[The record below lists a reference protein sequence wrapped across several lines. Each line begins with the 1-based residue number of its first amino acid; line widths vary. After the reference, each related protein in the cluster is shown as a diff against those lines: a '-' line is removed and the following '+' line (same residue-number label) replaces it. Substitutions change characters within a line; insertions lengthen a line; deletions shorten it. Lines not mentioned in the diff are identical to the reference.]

1 MSVLLLCIRVCVL
14 QTPRGGGGDK
24 KSTTTVMSQL
34 PLPQSYPPN
43 TAPEIDPATLCFESP
58 ISLSSND
65 TSLNGSQPGEHITQ
79 HTEHIIN
86 NNPTMSSSV
95 NYPECGTNI
104 QHAEPTITEPVNVN
118 NLQNINSDNT
128 AAPVTASE
136 PLVRGDSTATEQ
148 QQRLADFMD
157 TIPDINTEQKQAP
170 AAVVTSSEY
179 PATLQQTNNPAAVTP
194 QQQQQNKQC
203 YATTQQHPSPQ
214 NLNIQHTSPQNVTH
228 QQHHSP
234 MFPPQSPQVVIPNSP
249 HLAPQSPQI
258 TQKSP
263 LLHPM
268 SPHIPPQSPHYN
280 TTTGTMPSPGVQQT
294 TPYTYRNRAGSMSK
308 ATPPD
313 LTPPPGTPS
322 PSKPSPDRYQQ
333 YLQQSRV
340 SLKSPNVT
348 ITGREMQYP
357 AGGLSANPAN
367 ATAAVN
373 NNMQPQLN
381 MMHYQQHQAA
391 AAAPGAAAA
400 AAAMS
405 NQHFFPA
412 NQYMDTRYLNHY
424 QMQQIAQ
431 VTQPAAAMYGQLPT
445 NHATAAGMYGYYP

>member
-1 MSVLLLCIRVCVL
+1 
-14 QTPRGGGGDK
+14 
-24 KSTTTVMSQL
+24 
-34 PLPQSYPPN
+34 
-43 TAPEIDPATLCFESP
+43 
-58 ISLSSND
+58 
-65 TSLNGSQPGEHITQ
+65 
-79 HTEHIIN
+79 
-86 NNPTMSSSV
+86 
-95 NYPECGTNI
+95 
-104 QHAEPTITEPVNVN
+104 
-118 NLQNINSDNT
+118 
-128 AAPVTASE
+128 
-136 PLVRGDSTATEQ
+136 
-148 QQRLADFMD
+148 
-157 TIPDINTEQKQAP
+157 
-170 AAVVTSSEY
+170 
-179 PATLQQTNNPAAVTP
+179 
-194 QQQQQNKQC
+194 
-203 YATTQQHPSPQ
+203 
-214 NLNIQHTSPQNVTH
+214 
-228 QQHHSP
+228 

-294 TPYTYRNRAGSMSK
+294 TPYTYRNRAGSISK
-308 ATPPD
+308 VTPPD

-381 MMHYQQHQAA
+381 MMHYQHQAA
-391 AAAPGAAAA
+391 AAAAPEAAAA

-431 VTQPAAAMYGQLPT
+431 VTQPAAAAMYGQLPT